1 MTAITKEDPNAAKQK
16 DNEDET
22 YTQSLNTRMMQLEEA
37 VAELKSKLSTSKAE
51 PGMKAKVSTPDN

>member
-22 YTQSLNTRMMQLEEA
+22 YTQSLNTRMMQLEES
-37 VAELKSKLSTSKAE
+37 VAELKSKLSTSKSE
-51 PGMKAKVSTPDN
+51 PEM

>member
-22 YTQSLNTRMMQLEEA
+22 YTQSLNTRMMQLEES
-37 VAELKSKLSTSKAE
+37 VAELKSKLSTSKSE
-51 PGMKAKVSTPDN
+51 PEMQAKVSTPDN